1 MVIVRP
7 CRCCKVSKTLLA
19 TKNQISRD
27 DQRSSEFLEVLVA
40 AHSSDRAGDPQPD
53 GVSPVH
59 DPSNVVFLVVRVDEQ
74 GIASADAY
82 VYKMPQLGKCAA
94 AAHFQLYCARDSP
107 THKRLDEHGNGQETQ
122 TRGDIKHSFKE
133 TTLLNSP
140 L

>member
-107 THKRLDEHGNGQETQ
+107 THKSIDVQAFILSTQ
-122 TRGDIKHSFKE
+122 QIGPQGH
-133 TTLLNSP
+133 
-140 L
+140 